1 MEEIW
6 RPIPGY
12 SGYEISSLGNARSI
26 ERIVEVTIGGKTVKR
41 HYKGSVLTPHFDGR
55 KHYLHVVLGKS
66 GAHNIHRLVAE
77 TFIPNPDG
85 LPEVNHKDEDKTN
98 NCADNLEWCD
108 HLYNNRYGSKRYASR
123 GERNARNSIS
133 EDIIREIKRTYI
145 PNDKEFGVSGL
156 AKKYGIS
163 QTHVCAIIKG
173 RRWGWL

>member
-1 MEEIW
+1 MDEIW
-6 RPIPGY
+6 KPIPGY
-12 SGYEISSLGNARSI
+12 AGYEISSLGNARSVD
-26 ERIVEVTIGGKTVKR
+26 RIIEVTICGKVIQR
-41 HYKGSVLTPHFDGR
+41 HCKGHALTPNFDG
-55 KHYLHVVLGKS
+55 KQHYLHVVLGKS

-77 TFIPNPDG
+77 AFIPNPDG

-108 HLYNNRYGSKRYASR
+108 HRYNNRYGSKMYASR
-123 GERNARNSIS
+123 GERNAMNTFS
-133 EDIIREIKRTYI
+133 EDVIREIKRTYI

-173 RRWGWL
+173 RRWSWL

>member
-1 MEEIW
+1 MEEVW
-6 RPIPGY
+6 KPIPGY
-12 SGYEISSLGNARSI
+12 AGYEISSLGNARSI
-26 ERIVEVTIGGKTVKR
+26 DRTVEVTIGDKTVKR
-41 HYKGSVLTPHFDGR
+41 HYKGSALTPHFDGK

-98 NCADNLEWCD
+98 NRVDNLEWCD
-108 HLYNNRYGSKRYASR
+108 HLYNSRYGSKRYASR
-123 GERNARNSIS
+123 GEHNARNSIS
-133 EDIIREIKRTYI
+133 EDIIRKIKRTYI